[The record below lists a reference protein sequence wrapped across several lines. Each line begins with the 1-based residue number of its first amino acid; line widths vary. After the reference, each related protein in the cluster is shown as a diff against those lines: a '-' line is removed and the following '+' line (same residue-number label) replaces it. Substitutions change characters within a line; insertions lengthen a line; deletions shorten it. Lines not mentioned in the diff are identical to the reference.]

1 MTPVCRAY
9 RQDQLYSWP
18 SVQLKAQVWKGRV
31 RNMKITRVICCT
43 PKIWCASPFVHDSF
57 ISYSL
62 IAFSTFFTVLH
73 VFRLFAY
80 ATRNRRDVAILHIF
94 LLTWIFAELLFNTMI
109 LLNCKNS
116 SWFYFFHWPSV
127 AFSYPQAIAVL
138 NRPNTEMDW
147 RMNIARLVSTR
158 RKACFYAIY
167 FSFICFNH
175 VRGIKIK

>member
-1 MTPVCRAY
+1 MIKFEIVTPICRAY
-9 RQDQLYSWP
+9 KQDHLYSWP
-18 SVQLKAQVWKGRV
+18 SV

-43 PKIWCASPFVHDSF
+43 PKTWCASPFVHNSF

-73 VFRLFAY
+73 VIVRVFRLFAY

-94 LLTWIFAELLFNTMI
+94 YWREF
-109 LLNCKNS
+109 LLNFCLIL
-116 SWFYFFHWPSV
+116 WFYLIVKTQVDFIFFNWPSV